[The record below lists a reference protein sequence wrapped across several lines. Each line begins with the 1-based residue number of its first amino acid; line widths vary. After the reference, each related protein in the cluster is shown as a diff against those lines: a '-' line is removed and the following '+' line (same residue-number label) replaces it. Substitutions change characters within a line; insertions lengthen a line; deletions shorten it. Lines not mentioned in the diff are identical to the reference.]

1 VFENTECQWPLFY
14 CYEIINGCFEK
25 DDEAVEKYSDMLDD
39 VRRSFYL
46 LKIKSTYLK
55 EILTSLNGNIG
66 TYQGV

>member
-39 VRRSFYL
+39 VSTLF
-46 LKIKSTYLK
+46 TYLK
-55 EILTSLNGNIG
+55 SKVLI
-66 TYQGV
+66 